1 MNRYLKRQ
9 HLLGVQD
16 NQTTCLTSNTS
27 TLQGNE
33 SSEVTKI
40 DSPSTDS
47 EMAENCSLVGGVEYE
62 ARLEAEVFTLS
73 TEAEIS
79 QASRYWVP
87 DAHSKDVVEHTIPL
101 NNSKQIVDAAMQTMD
116 CEYHCIGTQTSSE
129 LLCAQTQT
137 NEINLEINAAS
148 SLLQC
153 HPQFGFKC
161 IEGND
166 EAIKYYTGIT
176 GCEVFNDVIVL
187 IISSSPCLK
196 LRRGLKLA
204 EADHLLLALMK
215 LRLICHIKDLAFQF
229 NVAVSTVS
237 DTFHKWLEAMSIH
250 LKFLIKWPDQKTCYA
265 NTPQIFKDLYLK
277 HAVSLTGQRY
287 LLNVHLQEHRP
298 TQITR
303 SIHVVVIAIT
313 LNGRISFISQ
323 CWGGGGGGGGKGKS
337 H

>member
-16 NQTTCLTSNTS
+16 NQATCLTSNTS

-87 DAHSKDVVEHTIPL
+87 DAHSKDVVEHT

-129 LLCAQTQT
+129 LLCAQTET
-137 NEINLEINAAS
+137 NEISLEINAAS

-166 EAIKYYTGIT
+166 EAIKYY
-176 GCEVFNDVIVL
+176 
-187 IISSSPCLK
+187 
-196 LRRGLKLA
+196 
-204 EADHLLLALMK
+204 
-215 LRLICHIKDLAFQF
+215 
-229 NVAVSTVS
+229 
-237 DTFHKWLEAMSIH
+237 
-250 LKFLIKWPDQKTCYA
+250 
-265 NTPQIFKDLYLK
+265 
-277 HAVSLTGQRY
+277 
-287 LLNVHLQEHRP
+287 HRM
-298 TQITR
+298 
-303 SIHVVVIAIT
+303 
-313 LNGRISFISQ
+313 
-323 CWGGGGGGGGKGKS
+323 
-337 H
+337 